1 MLKLQS
7 HLRACEQCCKAYR
20 YIVNHLEDA
29 KFNMVLK
36 YDIDRVSDVLKGDQ
50 DNYSVSL
57 RDNIR
62 ISLAFYEVLH
72 QPFLLMDNGIA
83 REISQR
89 LGALLKATQKL
100 FVPVVNGVVPV
111 SFLWLIVHKDQTLR
125 FWSAQVLQYLQR
137 KSIQDIRFDLGK
149 DARIIVKVWSYLL
162 DQAFVQ
168 VDSSTVSSQINDAQ
182 YCTDVSRMLDN
193 AFADRLL
200 LITLKTLRRLISDKS
215 HGIGKVV
222 QLICNY
228 MQTYLD
234 MKRVVGVKCLDY
246 MQQSIIPLH
255 FDGCSSLAAKLTQ
268 VLDYESSMRRTSNSI
283 SQKPIQQASN
293 MQQSTL
299 PFKSVAGPSV
309 AKTLQQQQFSAIQ
322 QRPLAVIQPPKTSS
336 QRSAAFQAIKQQVK
350 NDPIKMPLKRPQ
362 QEMLGDTQG
371 GDSQGKRLTIES
383 LGSVTANSSTGNRQ
397 VKLLS
402 GFTPKKP
409 ATLIQLPGASNQV
422 RRAKTVELF
431 VNALLE
437 WSVQKLQTNLQLFRK
452 PLSVFSST
460 DAYVNHFEPLFIME
474 AKAQLLGQLQEFQAS
489 QLLQYKLVN
498 AVAVDSNHELV
509 FEIKSSDYQL
519 MENDL
524 LLLCNDEMSNLKSQD
539 SVWSYLEQCRSFTF
553 GKVIVI
559 KRTSQ
564 VSTMS
569 VLVRNTSGRL
579 LHKSLNLNKLWTV
592 GRLGSIGSL
601 VRELSALYSVGNI
614 RLVNHILNPQLKNDN
629 VNDRVRI
636 DRVAD
641 KYGLNPSQAEAVVSS
656 LTMAQGFKLIQGPAG
671 NGKSL
676 TIIAFLSEF
685 FTQQSRLAYEDG
697 RRVLLCAPSNAAVD
711 ELVRRLR
718 NGVKCS
724 DDRRIKLNVV
734 RLGTMEGVHES
745 VKDVTLESLVEIKI
759 AEEEDQDESA
769 AQDTSADAKQQL
781 SNLRSTLKQ
790 VKDELD
796 GLYLQQYQAKSAK
809 EADDI
814 GSKISERYDRKQ
826 KVIEQITQLKSRR
839 DNDRKLM
846 ESLQLKY
853 RKQIMN
859 QAQVICTTLGFSG
872 HDSFN
877 LIDGGFNYLIVDEA
891 CQAIELSTLIP
902 LKYQVNKCILVGD
915 PKQLPPTIISEDAK
929 KYGYDQSLFSRMQI
943 ACPQSVHL
951 LNVQYRMH
959 PAISKFPIQMFYDGL
974 LQDGPDMLRL
984 STRKW
989 HADQSFP
996 PYQFYDVG
1004 KSAEEK
1010 SGTSLVNKAEANAI
1024 MAKFIQLC
1032 SSFPDIGF
1040 SGLIGIITPYK
1051 MQKVYLQNMFRR
1063 KFGAEILNA
1072 VNINTVDGFQGQ
1084 EKDVILFSCVR
1095 ANSRQAVGFL
1105 ADERRLN
1112 VGLTRAK
1119 SSLWIFGH
1127 VNSLQSDS
1135 CWRSLIEDA
1144 RHRGCFSSVKAPYFG
1159 TRKSQLTRCDNALRI
1174 DGEQNAS

>member
-111 SFLWLIVHKDQTLR
+111 SFLWLIAHKDQTLR

-200 LITLKTLRRLISDKS
+200 LITLKPLRRLISDKS

-222 QLICNY
+222 KLICNF
-228 MQTYLD
+228 MQAYLD

-246 MQQSIIPLH
+246 MQQSIIPLQ

-283 SQKPIQQASN
+283 SLKPIQQASN

-350 NDPIKMPLKRPQ
+350 NDPIKLPLKRPQ

-431 VNALLE
+431 VNDLLE
-437 WSVQKLQTNLQLFRK
+437 WSVQKLQTNLQLIRK
-452 PLSVFSST
+452 PLSVFSSI
-460 DAYVNHFEPLFIME
+460 DAYVNHFEPLFILE

-489 QLLQYKLVN
+489 QLLQFKLVN

-509 FEIKSSDYQL
+509 FEIKSLDYQL

-539 SVWSYLEQCRSFTF
+539 SVWSYLEHCKSFTF

-592 GRLGSIGSL
+592 GKLGSIGSL
-601 VRELSALYSVGNI
+601 VRELSALYSISNI

-636 DRVAD
+636 DSVTD

-685 FTQQSRLAYEDG
+685 FTQQSRLVYQDG
-697 RRVLLCAPSNAAVD
+697 KRVLLCAPSNAAVD

-724 DDRRIKLNVV
+724 DDRRIQLNVV

-769 AQDTSADAKQQL
+769 GQDTSSDAKHQL

-796 GLYLQQYQAKSAK
+796 GLYLQQDQAKSAK

-814 GSKISERYDRKQ
+814 GSKISECYNRKQ

-846 ESLQLKY
+846 DSLQLTY
-853 RKQIMN
+853 RKQILN

-872 HDSFN
+872 HDNFN

-943 ACPQSVHL
+943 ACPHSVHL

-959 PAISKFPIQMFYDGL
+959 PDISKFPIQMFYDGL

-1010 SGTSLVNKAEANAI
+1010 SGTSLVNRAEADAI

-1032 SSFPDIGF
+1032 SSYPDIGF

-1063 KFGAEILNA
+1063 KFGPEILNA

-1144 RHRGCFSSVKAPYFG
+1144 RHRDCFSSLKAPYFG
-1159 TRKSQLTRCDNALRI
+1159 TRKSQSTRCDNALRI
-1174 DGEQNAS
+1174 DGEQRAS